1 MRAIARVTRSDRKTV
16 SKYVAGAGAIGLEPG
31 AAAPRDEQVAAVLAA
46 VRGSGRPG
54 EILDRLTPHREQI
67 VTWLADGLRLT
78 KIHRRLRD
86 HGVTIPYSSL
96 PRFAQAHLGFG
107 ARVRELFGLHGL
119 AAHDNVIFCGPV
131 GVGKS
136 WFAQALGHSA
146 CRGGHHVRD
155 IKVAK
160 LLLALH
166 QSRRSIASPTAPIRS
181 SWRARA
187 CARRGRPA
195 R

>member
-1 MRAIARVTRSDRKTV
+1 M
-16 SKYVAGAGAIGLEPG
+16 
-31 AAAPRDEQVAAVLAA
+31 
-46 VRGSGRPG
+46 
-54 EILDRLTPHREQI
+54 
-67 VTWLADGLRLT
+67 TWLADGLRLT

-155 IKVAK
+155 IKVAM

-181 SWRARA
+181 SWRAPSLRA
-187 CARRGRPA
+187 ARAPSAVNGHARPA
-195 R
+195 KTAAPGDSEIWLDPRT